1 MARDFAKHKRR
12 PGPPGKKAPAPRKTQ
27 NRAPG
32 GHRAPAGTA
41 WRAYFA
47 GVLSGGVVSLL
58 LYLATLPPDETG
70 PGAAA
75 APDANG
81 ASQAAAP
88 PPKPRFDFYKL
99 LPEQTIDID
108 VAPTEVAQPRSDNA
122 PGERY
127 LLQAGSFRQRE
138 DADRRRAELLLL
150 GLEPRVE
157 ETTGDNGRWFR
168 VYLGPF
174 EARNEVTRAR
184 SLTAAQDIDTLLLK
198 RGNP

>member
-12 PGPPGKKAPAPRKTQ
+12 PGPPGKRVPGPRRAQ
-27 NRAPG
+27 NR
-32 GHRAPAGTA
+32 PAGGQGSAAGSA

-47 GVLSGGVVSLL
+47 GVLTGGVLSFL
-58 LYLATLPPDETG
+58 LYLTTLPPGDGVSGE
-70 PGAAA
+70 AA
-75 APDANG
+75 APGQAG
-81 ASQAAAP
+81 APQAAAT

-99 LPEQTIDID
+99 LPEQTIEVD
-108 VAPTEVAQPRSDNA
+108 VAPAEVAQPRTDAA
-122 PGERY
+122 PGELY

-168 VYLGPF
+168 VYVGPF
-174 EARNEVTRAR
+174 EARSQVARAR